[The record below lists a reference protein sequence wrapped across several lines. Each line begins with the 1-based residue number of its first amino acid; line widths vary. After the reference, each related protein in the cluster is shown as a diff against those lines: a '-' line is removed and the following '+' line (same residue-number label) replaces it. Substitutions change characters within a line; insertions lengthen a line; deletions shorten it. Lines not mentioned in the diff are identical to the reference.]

1 MKGQSGT
8 ASRDD
13 TKRTYRNTLYG
24 KMVLRQLGR
33 IPKRMG
39 GRQHFINSM
48 KHIEDGTN
56 IIEYRHVLMDYS
68 TNTQLKAKAMT
79 RGEAFRRNENLRGT
93 GFAWALCSK

>member
-1 MKGQSGT
+1 MKGQSGI

-24 KMVLRQLGR
+24 KMALRQLGR
-33 IPKRMG
+33 KPKPTSHDAYKNRM
-39 GRQHFINSM
+39 RHV
-48 KHIEDGTN
+48 EDGTN
-56 IIEYRHVLMDYS
+56 LIEYRHVLMDYEK
-68 TNTQLKAKAMT
+68 NTQLKAKAMT